1 MHTRRLATGIAT
13 YLPGGLRLADARTG
27 GTGSARYCYTTWLR
41 HLCKAG
47 DRGVAPVPES
57 LAELGPGD
65 SLGLGLA
72 AILCGT
78 RAYLGFDVR
87 AYAEP
92 ERNLRV
98 LDELVDLFACREPI
112 PAESEFP
119 SVGPTLDSYGF
130 PHELLS
136 EERLR
141 ASLDPARLEVVRA
154 LVARGAAGS
163 ADGLT
168 IRYEPAWTDPS
179 AAGEGSVQM
188 VCSQAV
194 LEHVD
199 DLETAYRALRGW
211 LVPGGLMSHHIDFT
225 SHGTARVWNGH
236 WTFSDLEWR
245 LIRGR
250 RRSWFIN
257 RQPIGTHLRL
267 LRENGFRV
275 TEIQR
280 DTAAPEFQR
289 ERLAPRFAHLT
300 AEDLETVS
308 AFVQAVAPER

>member
-1 MHTRRLATGIAT
+1 MHTRRLATGVAT
-13 YLPGGLRLADARTG
+13 YVPGVARLAEARTG
-27 GTGSARYCYTTWLR
+27 GSDSARYCYSTWLR
-41 HLCKAG
+41 HLAKSD

-65 SLGLGLA
+65 SLGFGLA

-78 RAYLGFDVR
+78 STYLGFDIHT
-87 AYAEP
+87 YADP

-98 LDELVDLFACREPI
+98 LDELVDLFERREPI
-112 PAESEFP
+112 PAEDEFP
-119 SVGPTLDSYGF
+119 DVGPTLDSYEF
-130 PHELLS
+130 PHRLLS

-154 LVARGAAGS
+154 LVAGRAGDSAAGI
-163 ADGLT
+163 T
-168 IRYEPAWTDPS
+168 IRYEPAWTDAS
-179 AAGEGSVQM
+179 AAAEDSVQM

-199 DLETAYRALRGW
+199 DLDTAYRALRRW

-236 WTFSDLEWR
+236 WTFSDREWR

-250 RRSWFIN
+250 RSWLLN
-257 RQPIGTHLRL
+257 RESIGTHLHL
-267 LRENGFRV
+267 LRANDFRV

-280 DTAAPEFQR
+280 QTAAPEFGP
-289 ERLAPRFAHLT
+289 ERLAPRFAHLDS
-300 AEDLETVS
+300 EDLETVS